1 MLENTFTVR
10 HIIFTANVGM
20 FQDEQTILNHIK
32 EELHELQ
39 YYFLLLYMAHMM
51 VN

>member
-20 FQDEQTILNHIK
+20 FQDEQTILNHKRRVTRATI
-32 EELHELQ
+32 L
-39 YYFLLLYMAHMM
+39 FFIALYGSYDG
-51 VN
+51 